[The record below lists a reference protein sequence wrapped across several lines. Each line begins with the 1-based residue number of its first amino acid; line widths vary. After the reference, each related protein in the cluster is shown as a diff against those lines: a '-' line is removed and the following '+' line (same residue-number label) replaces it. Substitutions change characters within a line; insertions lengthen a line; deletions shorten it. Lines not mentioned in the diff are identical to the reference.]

1 MRAFCSAVF
10 LLSMHLKLSELDETR
25 GVGEVCS
32 EPYSLYG
39 EQKLGTRN
47 DEVRQLWKF

>member
-1 MRAFCSAVF
+1 MN
-10 LLSMHLKLSELDETR
+10 LKLSELDEIR

-32 EPYSLYG
+32 EPYLAYG
-39 EQKLGTRN
+39 EQKLGTHD